1 MSRTLIGIV
10 ACAITAS
17 SALAQQPG
25 DQAGPKPIPRA
36 QFIAG
41 MDAEFRKMDTDK
53 NGQVTRAEIEQA
65 ERGKAEASA
74 EARNR
79 AQFVAL
85 DTNKNGQLS
94 PAEFARLTPQP
105 MVSAEPLL
113 ARMDGNRDQQVSLVE
128 FRAATVANFD
138 RLDVDRNGVVTP
150 AEMKVGGVTPR

>member
-1 MSRTLIGIV
+1 MSRILVGIV
-10 ACAITAS
+10 AWAIAAS
-17 SALAQQPG
+17 PALAQQTG

-41 MDAEFRKMDTDK
+41 MDAEFRRMDRDN

-65 ERGKAEASA
+65 ERSKAEASA

-94 PAEFARLTPQP
+94 PAEFAKLTSPP
-105 MVSAEPLL
+105 MVNAEPVL
-113 ARMDGNRDQQVSLVE
+113 ARMDGNHDQQISLVE
-128 FRAATVANFD
+128 YRTATVANFD
-138 RLDVDRNGVVTP
+138 RLDADRNGVVTP
-150 AEMKVGGVTPR
+150 TEMKAGGVTPR